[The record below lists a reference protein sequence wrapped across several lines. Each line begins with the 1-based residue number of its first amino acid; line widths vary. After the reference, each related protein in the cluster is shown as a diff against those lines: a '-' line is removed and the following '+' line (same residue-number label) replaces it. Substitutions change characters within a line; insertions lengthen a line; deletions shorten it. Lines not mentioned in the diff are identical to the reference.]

1 MTTNKR
7 KKVVKYRGTT
17 YHGAGHRKKRRG
29 AGSRGGRGRAGSGK
43 RGKAKKQSWEPLGKK
58 GFSGKNTKLKTINVS
73 GLVNLPQEGEI
84 LDLTALGFDKLLG
97 TGDIKLKINVKVNKF
112 SKKAEEKITAA
123 GGTIVSAKTQETKK
137 EVEE

>member
-17 YHGAGHRKKRRG
+17 YHGGGHRKKRRG

-58 GFSGKNTKLKTINVS
+58 GFHGRKKAKSNTINVS
-73 GLVNLPQEGEI
+73 ALNDLAQGKEEINL
-84 LDLTALGFDKLLG
+84 TTLGYTKLLG
-97 TGDIKLKINVKVNKF
+97 TGNLNIKVNIIVTQF
-112 SKKAEEKITAA
+112 SKKAEEKIIAA
-123 GGTIVSAKTQETKK
+123 GGTVVTTKPKK
-137 EVEE
+137 EVIEE

>member
-17 YHGAGHRKKRRG
+17 YHGGGHRKKRRG

-58 GFSGKNTKLKTINVS
+58 GFAGKNSKSKTINVS
-73 GLVNLPQEGEI
+73 ALTDLAQGKEELN
-84 LDLTALGFDKLLG
+84 LTALGYNKLLG
-97 TGDIKLKINVKVNKF
+97 TGNIKSKLNITVSKF
-112 SKKAEEKITAA
+112 SAKAEEKINGA
-123 GGTIVSAKTQETKK
+123 GGSINSTKETKK

>member
-29 AGSRGGRGRAGSGK
+29 AGNRGGRGRAGSGK

-58 GFSGKNTKLKTINVS
+58 GFHGRKQPKTNTINVS
-73 GLVNLPQEGEI
+73 ALNEMGKEEI
-84 LDLTALGFDKLLG
+84 DLTEMGYTKLLG
-97 TGDIKLKINVKVNKF
+97 TGSIKQKVKVIVNQF
-112 SKKAEEKITAA
+112 SKKAEEKIKAA
-123 GGTIVSAKTQETKK
+123 GGEIVAAKQKK

>member
-1 MTTNKR
+1 MTINKR

-58 GFSGKNTKLKTINVS
+58 GFSGRNSKLKTINVS
-73 GLVNLPQEGEI
+73 ALSNLAAGKEEI
-84 LDLTALGFDKLLG
+84 DLTALKYDKLLG
-97 TGDIKLKINVKVNKF
+97 TGNIKTKLNVKVNKF
-112 SKKAEEKITAA
+112 SKKAEEKIKAA
-123 GGTIVSAKTQETKK
+123 GGSIVSAEKK